1 MGAGDE
7 SGGII
12 DRFYSALCR
21 GDTPGARACCTP
33 DVRFWHSFDGIAQ
46 DLETA
51 SRQWEEQAQ
60 TFPESGNADVRRMRG
75 QDGRF
80 VQQHVFWIRTEAGDR
95 LGWPVCMIV
104 DVRDGLIARLDEYV
118 DRAGS
123 ISIASDEIRTPG
135 LPRTMTA

>member
-12 DRFYSALCR
+12 DRFYAALCS
-21 GDTPGARACCTP
+21 GDVAGARACCAP
-33 DVRFWHSFDGIAQ
+33 DVRFWHSFDGVAQ
-46 DLETA
+46 ELEAA
-51 SRQWEEQAQ
+51 SWQWEEQAR
-60 TFPESGNADVRRMRG
+60 TFPESGIADVRRMRG
-75 QDGRF
+75 QDERF

-104 DVRDGLIARLDEYV
+104 EVRDALIARLDEYV

-123 ISIASDEIRTPG
+123 HPIASEEIRTPG
-135 LPRTMTA
+135 LPRAATA